1 MDVPFSTFIP
11 CESPLSKLVGSQVGF
26 RIDPEMNK
34 DLSFVAFSL
43 FLLTELEMS
52 WQKEKTGL
60 VK

>member
-26 RIDPEMNK
+26 RIDPEMNE
-34 DLSFVAFSL
+34 DLSFVAFSS

-52 WQKEKTGL
+52 
-60 VK
+60 